1 MNRLE
6 PGRYSHRTE
15 FILVLEKNYLNTLGS
30 SSIQSACWN
39 GAYLLETSQRSE
51 GVQCVLLWLIDTKL
65 QADQRSAMAPEIV
78 LLSLCYLQN

>member
-15 FILVLEKNYLNTLGS
+15 FILVLAKNTLGL